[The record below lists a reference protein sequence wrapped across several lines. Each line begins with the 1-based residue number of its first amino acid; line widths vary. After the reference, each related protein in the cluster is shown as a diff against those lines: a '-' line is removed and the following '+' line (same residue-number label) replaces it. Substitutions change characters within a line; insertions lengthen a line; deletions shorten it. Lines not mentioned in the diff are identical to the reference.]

1 MSSHGRTPLRILDAP
16 KLASVVVSA
25 QTGQSR
31 AERRHVQYTAKGQ
44 LYLIPS
50 AQREPATNVPYL
62 RDQSF
67 RRRGDKARRHARRR
81 SART

>member
-1 MSSHGRTPLRILDAP
+1 VRILDAP
-16 KLASVVVSA
+16 QLAPVVISF

-31 AERRHVQYTAKGQ
+31 AERRHVRYTAKGQ
-44 LYLIPS
+44 VYLIPR
-50 AQREPATNVPYL
+50 ADRQPATNVPYL

-81 SART
+81 SAKA